1 MIEVRRLYRNQNGEE
16 IQNSKP
22 SFDSLAAYDSI
33 TDDFCQD
40 SKKLFDDFDDHSRK
54 GGLKAMGESMKR
66 GRSGMQK

>member
-1 MIEVRRLYRNQNGEE
+1 M
-16 IQNSKP
+16 
-22 SFDSLAAYDSI
+22 AAYDSI

-66 GRSGMQK
+66 GRSGIQK